1 MNCTDVRT
9 RLAARLPTDA
19 HDAALASHLA
29 RCADCRA
36 HAETLALLDGRLR
49 TLHARHD
56 VPADFDARL
65 YARIAREAQ
74 ARPPVERAS
83 IEGELDGWLARLR
96 RETLADAGSIAA
108 GGTALAAAAWTLA
121 PETGAWLAH
130 AQSFQG
136 LLLLGAVAT
145 GGALA
150 AAWVA
155 VGGAWRTLVAR
166 SG

>member
-9 RLAARLPTDA
+9 RLAARLPAEAPDP
-19 HDAALASHLA
+19 ALAPHLA
-29 RCADCRA
+29 HCADCRA
-36 HAETLALLDGRLR
+36 HAEALALLDGRLR
-49 TLHARHD
+49 TLHARID

-96 RETLADAGSIAA
+96 RETLADAGSVAA
-108 GGTALAAAAWTLA
+108 GGVALAAAAWTLA
-121 PETGAWLAH
+121 PETGAWFAH
-130 AQSFQG
+130 AQSFEG
-136 LLLLGAVAT
+136 LLLLGGVAA

-155 VGGAWRTLVAR
+155 MGGAWRTLMAR
-166 SG
+166 AG

>member
-9 RLAARLPTDA
+9 RLDARLPTDA
-19 HDAALASHLA
+19 PDPALAPHLA

-36 HAETLALLDGRLR
+36 HSEALALLDGRLR
-49 TLHARHD
+49 AVHARVG

-74 ARPPVERAS
+74 SRPPVERAS
-83 IEGELDGWLARLR
+83 IEGELDGWLTRLR
-96 RETLADAGSIAA
+96 RETLADAGSLAA
-108 GGTALAAAAWTLA
+108 GGIALAAAAWALA
-121 PETGAWLAH
+121 PETGAWLVQAH
-130 AQSFQG
+130 SFEG
-136 LLLLGAVAT
+136 LLLLGAVAS

-155 VGGAWRTLVAR
+155 VGGAWRTLTAR
-166 SG
+166 AG